1 MPLRIACQ
9 KCNTEYTLSDE
20 KIPKRPARFN
30 CSHCKQEII
39 LVPGNKGMEVTGAK
53 VKMQS
58 STDLPPNFGQFHD
71 LKRLASG
78 GMGDVYLAKQ
88 GGVEGF
94 EREVIL
100 KVLHPHLAREE
111 RFVKAMVDEAKLTV
125 AMHHPNIVQMFNLE
139 RIDKQLCLVMEYVP
153 GMALSAIMRTYRKKG
168 GHMPYPM
175 AIYITHQ
182 MLEGLAYAHELK
194 DKDGLPLKIIH
205 RDVSPQN
212 VMVTEDGWVKVIDF
226 GIAKAASRLTHTR
239 TGTVKGKFA
248 YMSPEQFE
256 GLVDQ
261 RADVWAAG
269 VVLWE
274 TLAGKRLFK
283 GPTDAVTMQRV
294 IALTP
299 TPLHHIRPE
308 IPKAIDKVLAK
319 ALDKNP
325 EKRYATARELKNDL
339 LQAAHPLV
347 LDEMASAIDI
357 KADCLGGGPVD
368 PGADP
373 EASDGTTPGSV
384 HFNHSPMEGSDN
396 RTRSYS
402 SIDANPTRNRRFR
415 KLMIGLAVV
424 LLLGGGS
431 GGLWWLLNQ
440 DQTLPPDADPPPTVD
455 AGSLAAI
462 DAGTSTITDGG
473 KPDGG
478 KPDGTIPDGS
488 STDGSSQAPADTN
501 LQAKEDPP
509 RPRPIKLTQRRIEKT
524 LRRHGSKLQACADQN
539 LIKDGRSDVKLKL
552 RFSILRTGRVGKVQ
566 LVPASIEA
574 TAFGRC
580 MKKRIKKIRFP
591 RHVDKQ
597 ISISIPLQFRVLK

>member
-20 KIPKRPARFN
+20 KVPKRPARFH
-30 CSHCKQEII
+30 CSHCKQEIV

-58 STDLPPNFGQFHD
+58 STDLPTNFGQFRE

-100 KVLHPHLAREE
+100 KVLHPHLARED

-125 AMHHPNIVQMFNLE
+125 SMHHPNIVQMFNLE

-194 DKDGLPLKIIH
+194 DKEGLPLEIIH

-212 VMVTEDGWVKVIDF
+212 VMVTKDGWVKVIDF

-325 EKRYATARELKNDL
+325 ETRYASARDLKNDL
-339 LQAAHPLV
+339 LQAVHPLV
-347 LDEMASAIDI
+347 LDEMASSIDI
-357 KADCLGGGPVD
+357 EANCLGGGPVD
-368 PGADP
+368 PGRDP
-373 EASDGTTPGSV
+373 ETSDGTTPGSV

-402 SIDANPTRNRRFR
+402 SIDANPTLR
-415 KLMIGLAVV
+415 KGLRHLMIGLAVV
-424 LLLGGGS
+424 LLLGGGA
-431 GGLWWLLNQ
+431 GGLWWFLNQ
-440 DQTLPPDADPPPTVD
+440 DQTLPPDAVD

-462 DAGTSTITDGG
+462 DAGSSTDGSST
-473 KPDGG
+473 DGSS
-478 KPDGTIPDGS
+478 TDGS
-488 STDGSSQAPADTN
+488 STDGSSQAQADTN
-501 LQAKEDPP
+501 LQAKADPR

-524 LRRHGSKLQACADQN
+524 LRRHGAKLQACADQN
-539 LIKDGRSDVKLKL
+539 LLKDGRSDVKLKL

-566 LVPASIEA
+566 LLPASIET

>member
-9 KCNTEYTLSDE
+9 KCNTEYTLTDE

-39 LVPGNKGMEVTGAK
+39 LVPGDKGMEVTGAK
-53 VKMQS
+53 VKMQN
-58 STDLPPNFGQFHD
+58 STDLPTTFGQFRD

-153 GMALSAIMRTYRKKG
+153 GMALSAIVRTYRKKG

-175 AIYITHQ
+175 ALYVTHQ

-194 DKDGLPLKIIH
+194 DKEGLALEIIH

-212 VMVTEDGWVKVIDF
+212 VMVTKDGWVKVIDF

-256 GLVDQ
+256 GRVDQ

-274 TLAGKRLFK
+274 TLAGTRLFK

-294 IALTP
+294 IALSP
-299 TPLHHIRPE
+299 TPLHHIRHE

-325 EKRYATARELKNDL
+325 DARYASARDFKNDL
-339 LQAAHPLV
+339 LQAAQPLV
-347 LDEMASAIDI
+347 LEEMAATIDI
-357 KADCLGGGPVD
+357 EADCLGGGPVD

-384 HFNHSPMEGSDN
+384 HFHHSPVESSAN
-396 RTRSYS
+396 KTRSYS
-402 SIDANPTRNRRFR
+402 SIDANPTSGKGLR
-415 KLMIGLAVV
+415 KLMIGLAVI
-424 LLLGGGS
+424 LLLGGG
-431 GGLWWLLNQ
+431 GGLWWVLNQ
-440 DQTLPPDADPPPTVD
+440 DQTPVDPDRPVPPPTVD
-455 AGSLAAI
+455 AGSSPVAMDASTSAA
-462 DAGTSTITDGG
+462 DA
-473 KPDGG
+473 
-478 KPDGTIPDGS
+478 GS
-488 STDGSSQAPADTN
+488 STDGSNTDAGTIDGSSQTPADTKVQARVN
-501 LQAKEDPP
+501 L
-509 RPRPIKLTQRRIEKT
+509 PRPIKLTQRRIERT
-524 LRRHGSKLQACADQN
+524 LRRHGAKLQACADQN
-539 LIKDGRSDVKLKL
+539 LIKDGRSDVKLKI
-552 RFSILRTGRVGKVQ
+552 RFSIRRSGKVSKVQ
-566 LVPASIEA
+566 LLPASIET

-580 MKKRIKKIRFP
+580 MKRRIKKIRFP